1 MTGPGPATLSAALR
15 AAVRDLAEAGVADAA
30 RDGRILAAAAAGL
43 SREDML
49 RRLDD
54 ALPQRDLRRL
64 AEAVERRRRGEPV
77 SRIVGVREFWG
88 LEFAIT
94 PATLDPR
101 PDSETVV
108 EAVLSLTG
116 TPSPRILD
124 LGTGS
129 GCLLIALLHELPAA
143 TGVGT
148 DISPAA
154 CEAARANAGRLGVAA
169 RAAFVAGNWAEA
181 VRDRFDVVVSN
192 PPYVPSGRIA
202 GLAPEVRE
210 HDPVAGLDGG
220 PDGLDAYR
228 GLAGPAARLLREG
241 GLVAAETDGSRARE
255 VRSVFADAGLVPL
268 AVRRDLAGRPRV
280 CLFRGP

>member
-129 GCLLIALLHELPAA
+129 GCLLIALLHELPEA

-280 CLFRGP
+280 CLFRGA